1 VDTHATHGLLGFGH
15 DTAARERRDCTHPGT
30 PHRHGTRVAYVAD
43 GCRCTPCRAANRAA
57 ERHRTAAMR
66 VGCWQPYVDPGPARA
81 RLKLLRE
88 HGVGL
93 DQIAKIANTPK
104 STVRRLLREPAV
116 SPVRI
121 RTETAD
127 RLLAVQPSPEH
138 VAPKSQIDAGET
150 LCRIEML
157 VEAGHSIPELARAL
171 GKSSVSLRRTL
182 NRRTVTAQTAVSV
195 RNLYDR
201 INPDGLEAQHFR
213 RRARQ
218 DASTAS
224 DRLTG

>member
-1 VDTHATHGLLGFGH
+1 MDTHATHGVLGFEH
-15 DTAARERRDCTHPGT
+15 DTAARKRRDCTHPGT
-30 PHRHGTRVAYVAD
+30 PHRHGTRAAYVAD
-43 GCRCTPCRAANRAA
+43 GCRCTACRAANRAA
-57 ERHRTAAMR
+57 ERHRTAALR
-66 VGCWQPYVDPGPARA
+66 VGCWRPYVDPGPARA

-150 LCRIEML
+150 RCRIEIL

-182 NRRTVTAQTAVSV
+182 DRRTVTAQTALSVS
-195 RNLYDR
+195 NLYDC
-201 INPDGLEAQHFR
+201 IHPSSLEADFGR
-213 RRARQ
+213 RSERLAGTPP
-218 DASTAS
+218 A
-224 DRLTG
+224 RLTG